1 MYLLFLMLFHFF
13 FFFSLETS
21 PFFFYYLLSGECLP
35 RIKWIVVITLIS
47 NHFIKKSW
55 SYLILHSYLLHYRNI
70 PACGW
75 SRSPS
80 SRCWYQCSP
89 CQLLLLFHQANH
101 DDKEESTGLH
111 KSWRNFL
118 PVWDNHNPYPK
129 ILFSNDIWLF
139 GLQGRQCLKSW
150 LKIMSERW
158 SRSLVLWLTALWFF
172 KSSRVT
178 VCIDMQCQ
186 TPEKLKF

>member
-1 MYLLFLMLFHFF
+1 MFKCLLESEPKLSLPRWYIYINAYFKMYLLFLILFHFF
-13 FFFSLETS
+13 FFFSWDVS
-21 PFFFYYLLSGECLP
+21 IFFYYQLSGECLP

-55 SYLILHSYLLHYRNI
+55 SYLILHSYLLHCRNI

-101 DDKEESTGLH
+101 DDKEESTGLSEAQPIRAGETSYLCGTITTLIP
-111 KSWRNFL
+111 KFCFLMTFDYLVCKAGSAWR
-118 PVWDNHNPYPK
+118 V
-129 ILFSNDIWLF
+129 
-139 GLQGRQCLKSW
+139 GLK
-150 LKIMSERW
+150 
-158 SRSLVLWLTALWFF
+158 
-172 KSSRVT
+172 
-178 VCIDMQCQ
+178 
-186 TPEKLKF
+186 